1 MIIDR
6 IGRSAAAAALFWAA
20 AAPAETGAGA
30 TARIGHEIAG
40 LVASWNRGDLE
51 ASLQSYCPSSE
62 ISWVNASG
70 LTHGFDVFARSM
82 REEFG
87 QSPGTMGTMA
97 MEVLESRELGD
108 RGLVVVRW
116 SIVRGGRRLMGGI
129 SSQLW
134 AQCDGRMRIVFEHAS

>member
-1 MIIDR
+1 MIIGR
-6 IGRSAAAAALFWAA
+6 IGRSTAAAALFWAA
-20 AAPAETGAGA
+20 AAPAETAAGA
-30 TARIGHEIAG
+30 TARIGEEIAG

-51 ASLQSYCPSSE
+51 RALQSYCPRSD

-70 LTHGFDVFARSM
+70 LTHGFEPFARSM

-87 QSPGTMGTMA
+87 RSPARMGTMT
-97 MEVLESRELGD
+97 MEVLESRDLGE

-116 SIVRGGRRLMGGI
+116 SIVREGRRLMGGI

-134 AQCDGRMRIVFEHAS
+134 AQCDGGMRIVFEHAS